1 MNFKPT
7 EHHRSVL
14 LSLQF
19 ASNATVRPGSRS
31 TETPRITCI
40 SALFTDQD
48 SIDVEIFDDQ
58 DEAALL
64 TRFWRSLRAGDQ
76 VYAANVEEGLS
87 LARHRSWLLDVFPAS
102 GIRLGSIYGIQLWDT
117 ARMWK
122 KGYSPRPLYIEGRP
136 DSPVEVEIQ
145 IYDES
150 EFVHSRD

>member
-1 MNFKPT
+1 MNLKPT
-7 EHHRSVL
+7 DHQRSVL

-19 ASNATVRPGSRS
+19 ANWGTAQPGSRP

-40 SALFTDQD
+40 SALFTDRD

-87 LARHRSWLLDVFPAS
+87 LVRHRSWLLDVFPAP
-102 GIRLGSIYGIQLWDT
+102 GIDLGSVYGIQLWDT
-117 ARMWK
+117 ARMWTT
-122 KGYSPRPLYIEGRP
+122 GYRPRHLYIE
-136 DSPVEVEIQ
+136 D
-145 IYDES
+145 
-150 EFVHSRD
+150 